1 VASPP
6 PPPFLLMLRRGLARR
21 CPVCGRGRIFESLF
35 RLRRCC
41 SSCGWVIER
50 EPGTV
55 TGPMYLV
62 SVLTLP
68 FAALLFVLFWLCTDW
83 TPAVQVAVGIPVI
96 LLFCGVALVA
106 AKGTWAAVEYFT
118 DVRSGDAFRDGY
130 RERAFRPPDQ
140 EGDRGP
146 DSRID
151 PAM

>member
-1 VASPP
+1 
-6 PPPFLLMLRRGLARR
+6 M
-21 CPVCGRGRIFESLF
+21 CGEGRIFRSLF
-35 RLRRCC
+35 RLRRACPK
-41 SSCGWVIER
+41 CGWLVER

-68 FAALLFVLFWLCTDW
+68 FAALLFAVFWLFTDW

-96 LLFCGVALVA
+96 LLFCALALVA
-106 AKGTWAAVEYFT
+106 AKGTWTAVDYFT

-130 RERAFRPPDQ
+130 RERAFDQ
-140 EGDRGP
+140 EATRGG

-151 PAM
+151 SAT